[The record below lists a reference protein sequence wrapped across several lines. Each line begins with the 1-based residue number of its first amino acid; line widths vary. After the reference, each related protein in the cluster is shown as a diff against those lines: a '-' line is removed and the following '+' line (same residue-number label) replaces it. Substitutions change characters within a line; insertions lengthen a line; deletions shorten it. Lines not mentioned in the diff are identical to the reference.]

1 MYHNPFL
8 AHLILYFR
16 SIAAYRSQEPPFFK
30 ISLMDHK
37 PRQIVNDLRLI
48 NLETN
53 LACYI
58 ENVVF
63 SALYKDKTDNED
75 DGNFKIRRHFS
86 LLHSLRSNATTK
98 IRPAAHAYSQRCHLL
113 FSWVLSAIEEL
124 KAGYQKNLLRASTR
138 SYKFYNNRR
147 FPSKLPSA
155 NLQVT
160 CAPASYSLAPQNSSY
175 LHDNRSL
182 INKHLTFTLRHDH
195 KRAGLLRD
203 VNIQA

>member
-1 MYHNPFL
+1 MVTLKSGAIFL
-8 AHLILYFR
+8 CCIRYDPM
-16 SIAAYRSQEPPFFK
+16 PPQK
-30 ISLMDHK
+30 SV
-37 PRQIVNDLRLI
+37 QRL
-48 NLETN
+48 THTR
-53 LACYI
+53 
-58 ENVVF
+58 NV
-63 SALYKDKTDNED
+63 
-75 DGNFKIRRHFS
+75 
-86 LLHSLRSNATTK
+86 
-98 IRPAAHAYSQRCHLL
+98 
-113 FSWVLSAIEEL
+113 AICCSRGYYPL
-124 KAGYQKNLLRASTR
+124 YQKNLLRASTR